1 MNPRVAV
8 LGGGV
13 GGVTAALQLSQP
25 GWQQHY
31 DAITLYQMG
40 WRLGGKGA
48 SGRGEHDRIEEHGLH
63 VWFGFYE
70 NAFRLLD
77 ECHRELDDIAAAGGP
92 GSARWPVVFADVE
105 TSFTATDRIGL
116 TDHDGCCW
124 EPWLA
129 DFFEPSDDRPWLER
143 PAHASHPSEWSI
155 PYYFARS
162 LHLAAVFARS
172 LPAPG
177 AVSTSASTPVSSV
190 DLLGD
195 VAELAGKF
203 LDLVGLDAGAAL
215 SLAAEGAELIAH
227 EAAASPLVREA
238 LSVVL
243 ALSDHALDLLRI
255 QFDHEL
261 REHTEIRRAWYLID
275 IFVAVAR
282 GLVDD
287 EVIVDD
293 DLQRIDHED
302 FRAWLR
308 RHGASPDSID
318 CALVRSIV
326 YDLAF
331 AFDGGDPNRP
341 SCGAGTALRGVF
353 RMFFTYRGSLMFKMN
368 SGMGDVIFA
377 PIYELLVKRGVDV
390 EFFHRVE
397 EVRVAGG
404 SITEIVVDQQAVVP
418 PTVTPRDFLGGSGVM
433 NTGSG
438 AATWPASPI
447 GVLTGGQFAVPPNE
461 LTQAGGSAY
470 ESWYVGRQAVRT
482 GTKILAV
489 GVDFDHVVYALPI
502 STVAQCAP
510 DLLALPNWA
519 AASHLVRTVPTQ
531 AMQLWLDRPASQLG
545 PWPDGIV
552 VGGYVEPYDTWA
564 DMSQL
569 HGQEAVPGA
578 ATVAYFCSALWDSEP
593 PVTRGD
599 LAAHEWLAEQKALV
613 VAQGRR
619 FLERDI
625 GALWPEAVDPL
636 SGALDWDVLVA
647 PAGVQG
653 RDRFD
658 HQYVRANVEPSERY
672 VLSVPG
678 SSFARVHP
686 ADTGIDNLFA
696 AGDWTENVINA
707 GCVEAAV
714 ISGLR
719 AANGIHHA
727 VGWTAAIVDII
738 ADDHP

>member
-1 MNPRVAV
+1 MNPKVAV

-48 SGRGEHDRIEEHGLH
+48 SGRGQDDRIEEHGLH
-63 VWFGFYE
+63 IWFGFYE

-77 ECHRELDDIAAAGGP
+77 ECHRELDAIAAAGGP
-92 GSARWPVVFADVE
+92 GSERWPVVFADVE
-105 TSFTATDRIGL
+105 TSFVPTDVIGL

-129 DFFEPSDDRPWLER
+129 DFFEPSDDRPWLDR

-162 LHLAAVFARS
+162 LHLAATFARS
-172 LPAPG
+172 LPSLADAAATNTGP
-177 AVSTSASTPVSSV
+177 AQLSTV
-190 DLLGD
+190 DVLGD
-195 VAELAGKF
+195 VAGLAETF
-203 LDLVGLDAGAAL
+203 LQLVGSDAGAAL
-215 SLAAEGAELIAH
+215 SLAAEAAELVAD
-227 EAAASPLVREA
+227 EAAASPLVRQA

-243 ALSDHALDLLRI
+243 ALGDHALELLRI
-255 QFDHEL
+255 QFDHL
-261 REHTEIRRAWYLID
+261 VRTHTEIRRAWYLID

-282 GLVDD
+282 GMVDD

-302 FRAWLR
+302 FRDWLR
-308 RHGASPDSID
+308 RHGAGADSVD

-331 AFDGGDPNRP
+331 AFEGGDPNRP
-341 SCGAGTALRGVF
+341 RCGAGTALRGVF

-397 EVRVAGG
+397 EVEVSGG
-404 SITEIVVDQQAVVP
+404 NVTEIVVDQQAVVL
-418 PTVTPRDFLGGSGVM
+418 PTVTPRDYLGGSGV
-433 NTGSG
+433 NPASG
-438 AATWPASPI
+438 AATWPADPTK
-447 GVLTGGQFAVPPNE
+447 VLAGGQVTLPADE
-461 LTQAGGSAY
+461 LTAAGGSVY
-470 ESWYVGRQAVRT
+470 ESWYVGRDAVKT
-482 GTKILAV
+482 STKTLQLGT
-489 GVDFDHVVYALPI
+489 DFDFVVYALPI
-502 STVAQCAP
+502 STVPQCAP
-510 DLLALPNWA
+510 DLLTLPAWDLA
-519 AASHLVRTVPTQ
+519 CQTVRTVPTQ
-531 AMQLWLDRPASQLG
+531 AMQLWLTTPARELG
-545 PWPDGIV
+545 PWPDGVV

-569 HGQEAVPGA
+569 HGQEAVAGA
-578 ATVAYFCSALWDSEP
+578 ATVAYFCSALWDSP
-593 PVTRGD
+593 PPQRGPAS
-599 LAAHEWLAEQKALV
+599 LPWLAEQKALV

-625 GALWPEAVDPL
+625 GALWPDATQPF
-636 SGALDWDVLVA
+636 STALDWDLLVA
-647 PAGVQG
+647 PATAQG
-653 RDRFD
+653 SDRLD
-658 HQYVRANVEPSERY
+658 HQYLRANVEPSERY
-672 VLSVPG
+672 VLSLPG
-678 SSFARVHP
+678 SSFHRIDP
-686 ADTGIDNLFA
+686 ADTGVSNLFA
-696 AGDWTENVINA
+696 AGDWTDNVINA

-719 AANGIHHA
+719 AANGVHLAAGWPAA
-727 VGWTAAIVDII
+727 VVDII
-738 ADDHP
+738 GDQHP